1 MITETKWL
9 DRREIQREV
18 TEEELMVLTPY
29 KNSITIMLRHGVWL
43 MQARHD
49 GADEGGD
56 IETLKTLCLFRFNQ
70 GEQS

>member
-1 MITETKWL
+1 MI
-9 DRREIQREV
+9 
-18 TEEELMVLTPY
+18 LTPY
-29 KNSITIMLRHGVWL
+29 KNSITIMLRHGHWL
-43 MQARHD
+43 VQARHD

>member
-1 MITETKWL
+1 MATEL
-9 DRREIQREV
+9 VRHAVSEDR
-18 TEEELMVLTPY
+18 LLVLLPY
-29 KNSITIMLRHGVWL
+29 KGHISI
-43 MQARHD
+43 MQDGTHLVYAKHD

>member
-18 TEEELMVLTPY
+18 TEEELMVITPY
-29 KNSITIMLRHGVWL
+29 KNSIMIMLRHGIWL

-49 GADEGGD
+49 GTDEGGD
-56 IETLKTLCLFRFNQ
+56 IEALKTLCLFRFNQ